1 MVLTL
6 GGSYAEAMSDP
17 QTEPVIT
24 HAHLL
29 AGIEVMRNDVSHIRR
44 ELERISE
51 SNNAELIKIEA
62 KHDKAVSHIN
72 RELER
77 ISQSNNAELIKI
89 EAKHEK
95 AIDALHVRIDPL
107 KTRVDQG
114 VILSV
119 LAAIVFPVL
128 IGLAFHKQNQPASTD
143 QSSSLQR
150 Q

>member
-17 QTEPVIT
+17 QAEPVIT

-29 AGIEVMRNDVSHIRR
+29 AGIEVMRNDVAHIRR

-62 KHDKAVSHIN
+62 KH
-72 RELER
+72 
-77 ISQSNNAELIKI
+77 
-89 EAKHEK
+89 EK
-95 AIDALHVRIDPL
+95 AIDSLHARIDPL

-128 IGLAFHKQNQPASTD
+128 IGLAFHKNNQPASTD